1 MRACVFIFT
10 GALLCGACSQG
21 ELTTTQASQA
31 SQATESEAVV
41 DVSDPRPSSASS
53 ADVVFIGMCDASGAV
68 PLDPH
73 VFAVADDEDNLLR
86 VYDADRGGQPLYSK
100 DISADVGI
108 FPRPTKKPNRPPKPP
123 AEADIE
129 AATMHQ
135 GHAYWLTSHGTNS
148 KGKHK
153 PERLR
158 LFATTSPDYGKP
170 LTVVG
175 TTYTN
180 LLDDLEADPRYRPF
194 GLTQAAQIAPKEP
207 GGLNIEGMT
216 DRAAGG
222 VFIGFRNPTPQ
233 GKALLVVLENPS
245 AVINGEAARFGDP
258 VLLDLGGLGIRGLS
272 AWRGNYLIIAGDYAG
287 TKPSRLYTWDGQG
300 EEVQVVDADLD
311 NLNPEGFFT
320 PEDRDQIML
329 LSDDGTI
336 EVDGVACKKLD
347 DPAKKSFRGRW
358 VPGF

>member
-1 MRACVFIFT
+1 
-10 GALLCGACSQG
+10 
-21 ELTTTQASQA
+21 
-31 SQATESEAVV
+31 
-41 DVSDPRPSSASS
+41 
-53 ADVVFIGMCDASGAV
+53 MCDASGAV